1 MDVQNAILGLCLPLL
16 NHMDK
21 KGYAGPAELDWADM
35 EVAPLL
41 DFTSGYVVRKLD
53 ELPKQ
58 GTVTPWRLHQGICRI
73 MMLRMGHMITAWH
86 KSRTKPGWYF

>member
-1 MDVQNAILGLCLPLL
+1 
-16 NHMDK
+16 
-21 KGYAGPAELDWADM
+21 M

-58 GTVTPWRLHQGICRI
+58 GTATPWRLHQNYLLDI
-73 MMLRMGHMITAWH
+73 MMLRVGRVTDGMVFSGTQ
-86 KSRTKPGWYF
+86 KSA